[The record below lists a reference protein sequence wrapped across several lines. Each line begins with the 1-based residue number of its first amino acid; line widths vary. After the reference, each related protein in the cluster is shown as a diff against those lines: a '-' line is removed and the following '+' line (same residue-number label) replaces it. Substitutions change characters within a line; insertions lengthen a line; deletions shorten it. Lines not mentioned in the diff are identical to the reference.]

1 MWWLSLFLFMG
12 LYFFI
17 SRAVVVF
24 YYAIRNKDWRITL
37 SGEMNR
43 DGEIESV
50 SVLVPIIGDLWFLF
64 VVLSIMFYHPL
75 SWIGNLGEWISQKS
89 IERKQRREE
98 VQKRQK
104 EYLDNLAQYGLTPK
118 DIPVYA
124 KEPAALKEYL
134 QAWQTVNGKGR
145 AQTHA

>member
-1 MWWLSLFLFMG
+1 MWWLLFIG

-24 YYAIRNKDWRITL
+24 YYAVRGDSDWKMVL
-37 SGEMNR
+37 SGSVSG
-43 DGEIESV
+43 GEIEEV
-50 SVLVPIIGDLWFLF
+50 SVLVPIVGDIWFLF
-64 VVLSIMFYHPL
+64 VIASLLFYHPL
-75 SWIGNLGEWISQKS
+75 LWIGNSGEWISS
-89 IERKQRREE
+89 TIAERKKRKAE

-104 EYLDNLAQYGLTPK
+104 EYLNNLAQYGLTPK
-118 DIPVYA
+118 DIPAYA

-134 QAWQTVNGKGR
+134 SAWQTVNGKAR